1 MAVQELLV
9 RLGLDSSSFSK
20 QIKGVEKELSI
31 LDKEFDAVSSATKN
45 FGKTQEDLAVKS
57 QYLEKKIEGLKD
69 VSDLLVKSYDET
81 TAKIEDAKSRVAEF
95 SESLERSKKAHDSTK
110 EALAKYTLE
119 LDQAQNKFNT
129 TDNNLKV

>member
-57 QYLEKKIEGLKD
+57 NYLEKKIEG
-69 VSDLLVKSYDET
+69 
-81 TAKIEDAKSRVAEF
+81 
-95 SESLERSKKAHDSTK
+95 
-110 EALAKYTLE
+110 
-119 LDQAQNKFNT
+119 
-129 TDNNLKV
+129 